1 MSQRKKERLLK
12 GILEGCKVETV
23 DPFQCQCHRFW
34 VVAVGS
40 RVVGDRTADDE
51 VTYPEIDL
59 ELKQGLMSPRVSV
72 TRMARLIRAR
82 PALNPWPRPGAF
94 SLLTAE
100 SGPELEYQ
108 RVCFDGECWGSSRPR
123 VNVAQTT

>member
-59 ELKQGLMSPRVSV
+59 ELKAGPDVAKSFRHKDGTPYPREARAEPLATAGCFQSAHGRKWLGAGVP
-72 TRMARLIRAR
+72 ARL
-82 PALNPWPRPGAF
+82 L
-94 SLLTAE
+94 
-100 SGPELEYQ
+100 
-108 RVCFDGECWGSSRPR
+108 
-123 VNVAQTT
+123 